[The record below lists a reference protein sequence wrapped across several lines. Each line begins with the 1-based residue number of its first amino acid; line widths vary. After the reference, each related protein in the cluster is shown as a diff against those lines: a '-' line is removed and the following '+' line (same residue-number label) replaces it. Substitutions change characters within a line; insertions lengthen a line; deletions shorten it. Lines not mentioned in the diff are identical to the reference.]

1 MKESKSSHLLC
12 WKKSNMP
19 LKVFLDQSPLSNGH
33 AIRGIGMYTRFL
45 HEALQKDKSIEL
57 VESAKEAQVIHYPF
71 FDLFSPSLPLFSK
84 TRTIVTIHDVIP
96 LLFPKYYP
104 LGKKARL
111 NFFRQ
116 KLALRKVDA
125 VITDSEASKIDI
137 AKHLRVPLDKIKV
150 VYLAGNPQ
158 IQAVSETIQS
168 RVRRK
173 YKLPQR
179 FLLYVGDINYNKNL
193 PQLIKALKFLPEQI
207 KLVMVGKNF
216 REQDIPEWQRIQV
229 QIALSSVAKR
239 VKFINNL
246 DTRAMEDLSAI
257 YSMSLAYVQPSLY
270 EGFGLPVLEAM
281 ACRTPV
287 ICHDN
292 SSLGEIVLNK
302 AILSNSA
309 TAEDFAQSVEEVLT
323 WSQAKRDE
331 FTKKAKRYAA
341 SFTWRKTAQ
350 NTIKVYEKE

>member
-1 MKESKSSHLLC
+1 
-12 WKKSNMP
+12 MP

-33 AIRGIGMYTRFL
+33 AVRGIGMYTRFL
-45 HEALQKDKSIEL
+45 YEALQNDKSIEL
-57 VESAKEAQVIHYPF
+57 VASAKEAGVIHYPF
-71 FDLFSPSLPLFSK
+71 FDLFSPSLPLFNR
-84 TRTIVTIHDVIP
+84 TRTVVTIHDVIP

-104 LGKKARL
+104 LGKRARL
-111 NFFRQ
+111 NLFRQ

-125 VITDSEASKIDI
+125 IITDSEASKIDI
-137 AKHLRVPLDKIKV
+137 AKHLKVPLDKIHV

-158 IQAVSETIQS
+158 IQAVSEVVQS
-168 RVRRK
+168 RARRK

-216 REQDIPEWQRIQV
+216 REQDIPEWQHIQV

-246 DTRAMEDLSAI
+246 DIRAMEDLSAI

-281 ACRTPV
+281 ACQTPV

-292 SSLGEIVLNK
+292 SSLGEIALNK
-302 AILSNSA
+302 AILSASP
-309 TAEDFAQSVEEVLT
+309 TAEDFAKSVEEILSWT
-323 WSQAKRDE
+323 QAKRE
-331 FTKKAKRYAA
+331 KFSKKAQRYAA
-341 SFTWRKTAQ
+341 NFTWRKTAQ
-350 NTIKVYEKE
+350 NTIKVYEEE